1 MTDVIM
7 SPSVGGKLSLANDPC
22 PFQALLTLSKTLLR
36 IPKPEDS
43 ISKVKKLN

>member
-7 SPSVGGKLSLANDPC
+7 SHSVRGKLSLANDPC
-22 PFQALLTLSKTLLR
+22 PFQALLTLSKTLVR